1 MQKVPVESLGLF
13 EQLDRTVVAFLKKKT
28 SPNPDNFYV
37 SISEEDY
44 EKKKEEFEKSG
55 YQAVKLPLG
64 MALDNVIQQPSF
76 QNLVIGG
83 LYMIDV
89 FVPKE
94 DLMPLKDLVD
104 SFCIMFAAAN
114 NRIENIKAYDLMKS
128 KTVYF
133 IGKLFTDNPQP
144 GDEVSFEGLN
154 RETAEGSYEAVKC
167 FLTRESAEKYNS
179 KNRPVTAANLEHL
192 KRFWGKPLIVE
203 PHRNYWI
210 EFL

>member
-13 EQLDRTVVAFLKKKT
+13 EQLDRTVIVFLKKKP
-28 SPNPDNFYV
+28 SPHPDNLYI
-37 SISEEDY
+37 SISAEDY
-44 EKKKEEFEKSG
+44 EKKKADFEAAG
-55 YQAVKLPLG
+55 CQALEVPLG

-83 LYMIDV
+83 LYMVDV
-89 FVPKE
+89 FVSKE
-94 DLMPLKDLVD
+94 DLLPLKDLID
-104 SFCIMFAAAN
+104 SFCIMYAAAN

-133 IGKLFTDNPQP
+133 IGNLFTDSPQP
-144 GDEVSFEGLN
+144 GDQISFEGLK
-154 RETAEGSYEAVKC
+154 RETEDGSYEAVKC
-167 FLTRESAEKYNS
+167 FLTRESAEQYNA

-192 KRFWGKPLIVE
+192 KRFWRKPLIIE
-203 PHRNYWI
+203 PYRNYWI

>member
-13 EQLDRTVVAFLKKKT
+13 EQLDRTVVAFLKKKP

-37 SISEEDY
+37 SISAEDY

-64 MALDNVIQQPSF
+64 MALDNVIQQSSF

-83 LYMIDV
+83 LYMVDI

-94 DLMPLKDLVD
+94 DLLPLKDLVD

-133 IGKLFTDNPQP
+133 IGKLFTDN
-144 GDEVSFEGLN
+144 
-154 RETAEGSYEAVKC
+154 
-167 FLTRESAEKYNS
+167 S
-179 KNRPVTAANLEHL
+179 KN
-192 KRFWGKPLIVE
+192 
-203 PHRNYWI
+203 
-210 EFL
+210 

>member
-1 MQKVPVESLGLF
+1 
-13 EQLDRTVVAFLKKKT
+13 
-28 SPNPDNFYV
+28 
-37 SISEEDY
+37 
-44 EKKKEEFEKSG
+44 
-55 YQAVKLPLG
+55 
-64 MALDNVIQQPSF
+64 
-76 QNLVIGG
+76 
-83 LYMIDV
+83 
-89 FVPKE
+89 
-94 DLMPLKDLVD
+94 
-104 SFCIMFAAAN
+104 MFAAAN